1 MAPSFP
7 RVRPICMWGNG
18 ESGRDSDSF
27 DSPGTTFIT
36 DGGKNKPMANLCS
49 LLLLR
54 DYKGKLLYVG
64 KKLAISVLG
73 TFSPLPLSA
82 TAAHVC
88 ELCVL
93 PATLKKH
100 LWQQKERLLSCLG

>member
-18 ESGRDSDSF
+18 ESADDSDSF
-27 DSPGTTFIT
+27 DSPRTTFTT

-54 DYKGKLLYVG
+54 DYKGKLSLA
-64 KKLAISVLG
+64 KKIG
-73 TFSPLPLSA
+73 NFRTGDF
-82 TAAHVC
+82 
-88 ELCVL
+88 L
-93 PATLKKH
+93 PAPSVRH
-100 LWQQKERLLSCLG
+100 SSPRV